1 MGSQRVGHHRGT
13 FTFTLTGVCKSSTG
27 DERAQWQL
35 SVGLKITHQN
45 LPGLS
50 SSSHAKTFV
59 FYMG

>member
-13 FTFTLTGVCKSSTG
+13 FTFTGICKSSTG